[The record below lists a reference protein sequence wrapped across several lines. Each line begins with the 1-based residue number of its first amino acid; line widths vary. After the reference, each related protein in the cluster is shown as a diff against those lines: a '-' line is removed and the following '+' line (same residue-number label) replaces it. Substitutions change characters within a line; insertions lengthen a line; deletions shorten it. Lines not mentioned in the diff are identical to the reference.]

1 MMNKRIMTLI
11 LCVCMVF
18 SALTCG
24 VAACENE
31 QKLPDGPSCDD
42 DVIMLD
48 YYN

>member
-1 MMNKRIMTLI
+1 MMKKRIMTLI

-18 SALTCG
+18 SCG